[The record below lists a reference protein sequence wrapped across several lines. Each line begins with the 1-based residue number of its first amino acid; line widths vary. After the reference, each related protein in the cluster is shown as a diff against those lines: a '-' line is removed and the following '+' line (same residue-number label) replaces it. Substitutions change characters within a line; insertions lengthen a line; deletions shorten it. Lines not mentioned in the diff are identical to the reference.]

1 MTIIIIV
8 IAMRKMTI
16 IMIVI
21 IRRSADQ
28 AEPRRTSEVQFAL
41 VSAHQ
46 TSAMPFLK
54 VDFDDMYISDNFHKD
69 LDDLVA
75 DASID

>member
-8 IAMRKMTI
+8 MTI

-28 AEPRRTSEVQFAL
+28 AEPRRTSEVQFEL

-46 TSAMPFLK
+46 TSAMPCLK
-54 VDFDDMYISDNFHKD
+54 VNFDDSYISDNSDKE
-69 LDDLVA
+69 LDA
-75 DASID
+75 DAGID